1 MSAPEPYSA
10 EELATL
16 RTGSSYQTRANA
28 RWFATLAAAARAR
41 DAEVRELVEA
51 LNHLVEWGPLAE
63 SLDVAEF
70 RVDVANARAVLAK
83 HPVKP

>member
-10 EELATL
+10 EEVVTL

-28 RWFATLAAAARAR
+28 RWFATLKAVADAR

-51 LNHLVEWGPLAE
+51 LRRLWEWQRGCQELPDDETAE
-63 SLDVAEF
+63 V
-70 RVDVANARAVLAK
+70 VKAVLAK